1 MANGASILLC
11 DDEKLLRLTLAELM
25 RKWSWVETLD
35 LAANGDEALKL
46 LAKNNYDLILLDVNM
61 PIHSGV
67 TVAKLVLRE
76 YTNTRVIMLTNHD
89 GDALILTLYRLG
101 VHGFILK
108 DTDPKELE
116 QATQSVLNGIN
127 YFTPS
132 VLAVINANP
141 HKTLQIPDINVA
153 PRHKQVLELLVKGKS
168 TKEIAETLDMSIN
181 TVNSYKSDMMELTR
195 TQSTLELIAYTKK
208 NGIL

>member
-1 MANGASILLC
+1 
-11 DDEKLLRLTLAELM
+11 
-25 RKWSWVETLD
+25 
-35 LAANGDEALKL
+35 
-46 LAKNNYDLILLDVNM
+46 M

-67 TVAKLVLRE
+67 VVAKVVLRE
-76 YTNTRVIMLTNHD
+76 YANTRVIMLTNHD

>member
-1 MANGASILLC
+1 MATGTSILLC

-25 RKWSWVETLD
+25 RKWSWVESID
-35 LAANGDEALKL
+35 LAANGEEALQHL
-46 LAKNNYDLILLDVNM
+46 SKNKYDLILLDVNM

-67 TVAKLVLRE
+67 VVAKTVLKE
-76 YTNTRVIMLTNHD
+76 YTSTRVIMLTNHD
-89 GDALILTLYRLG
+89 GDALILTLYRMG

-108 DTDPKELE
+108 DTDPIELE
-116 QATQSVLNGIN
+116 QATKSVLNGIN
-127 YFTPS
+127 YYTPS

-141 HKTLQIPDINVA
+141 HKALQLPDINVA